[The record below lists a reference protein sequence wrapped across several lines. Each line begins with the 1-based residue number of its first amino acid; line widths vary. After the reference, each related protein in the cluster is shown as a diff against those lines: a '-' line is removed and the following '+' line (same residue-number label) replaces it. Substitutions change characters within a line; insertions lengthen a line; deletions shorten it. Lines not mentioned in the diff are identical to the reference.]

1 MAGAA
6 AQARPARPRLSRVN
20 LRSNLREHPQTS
32 WRRCPN
38 SLYFI
43 LNSISPRSHAMP
55 TFHIELFEGRT
66 LEQKRQFVEAI
77 TRATCESLG
86 VEPNSVDIIL
96 TDVKRENWATG
107 GRLWS
112 EA

>member
-1 MAGAA
+1 MA
-6 AQARPARPRLSRVN
+6 ARSKA
-20 LRSNLREHPQTS
+20 RSNGPLCCASSIDSIAAIAPE
-32 WRRCPN
+32 CP
-38 SLYFI
+38 SQSQL
-43 LNSISPRSHAMP
+43 STPRSNVMP

-77 TRATCESLG
+77 KKATCESLG

>member
-1 MAGAA
+1 MAARSKARSNGPRCCASSIDSIAA
-6 AQARPARPRLSRVN
+6 IAPERPSRSASFQSRLSTP
-20 LRSNLREHPQTS
+20 RSNV
-32 WRRCPN
+32 
-38 SLYFI
+38 
-43 LNSISPRSHAMP
+43 MP

-77 TRATCESLG
+77 TKATCESLG

>member
-1 MAGAA
+1 MA
-6 AQARPARPRLSRVN
+6 PSLSLPFDLTLDPR
-20 LRSNLREHPQTS
+20 
-32 WRRCPN
+32 N
-38 SLYFI
+38 ST
-43 LNSISPRSHAMP
+43 MP

-66 LEQKRQFVEAI
+66 LEQKRKFVEAI
-77 TRATCESLG
+77 TRTTCESLG
-86 VEPNSVDIIL
+86 VEPNSVEIIL